1 MKVQWNPVDTD
12 TKGTCHS
19 VRIIAGCPKK
29 SHGYIFYRHKDTK
42 QQWLKAKSWR
52 SEFCLKVERK
62 LSEGHSIFLRVKH
75 RKIEELIKI
84 PKHQTRHTLS
94 LPVFSNKIVLTC
106 RNLSFEHD
114 AMYACLQLAHNQNGQ
129 WPDTQCPWGGVDNLG
144 VCDSGLRAVWRPVES
159 YYAG

>member
-12 TKGTCHS
+12 TKGTRHS

-52 SEFCLKVERK
+52 SEVCLKVERK
-62 LSEGHSIFLRVKH
+62 FSEDHSTFLRVKH
-75 RKIEELIKI
+75 RNIDELIKI
-84 PKHQTRHTLS
+84 PKHQTRHTIS
-94 LPVFSNKIVLTC
+94 LQVFSNKIVLTR

-114 AMYACLQLAHNQNGQ
+114 AMFTISTQ
-129 WPDTQCPWGGVDNLG
+129 WKWTMTRYTMSMKRGCDNLR
-144 VCDSGLRAVWRPVES
+144 VCDSGLRAVWRPVVS